1 MLLQTGY
8 QQIEKRQ
15 LTSAVSTIKTEDL
28 NMVGASSIEDML
40 QGQLAG
46 LSVVNTSA
54 APGAAPKIR
63 VRGTATIAGN
73 ADPLWV
79 LDGVML
85 ENSVPI
91 TVAELNSPD
100 VMNMFNSAIGGLS
113 PNDIESITVLKD
125 ASATA
130 IYGTRA
136 ANGVIVVTTKK
147 GKRNGFNISY
157 QHTSAVSLRPAYR
170 DFDLMDSRERVEL
183 TQQCYDDGLYINGGV
198 GMEGLMSQ
206 YALGNLTLQ
215 QFREEVKKT
224 ETRNTDWFKLL
235 YRNAYT
241 QTHNLS
247 VSGGSE
253 KADYYISLSYD
264 GEQGADKQT
273 DYKNFNGLAKLNAE
287 LFRGVRL
294 SATLQAG
301 RRDRE
306 TFHASADPFE
316 YAVRTSRTIPV
327 YDENGDYFFYKK
339 TFGGY
344 YLYNILNEQENTHRE
359 SSQTDLKGILNLTVN
374 LYKGLKYNGLFS
386 YASSHS
392 SSSDYAKEKV
402 PMRRKSEG
410 MISGTIPRK
419 NMIRPLCLSE
429 ECTMKRIMNRERP

>member
-1 MLLQTGY
+1 
-8 QQIEKRQ
+8 
-15 LTSAVSTIKTEDL
+15 
-28 NMVGASSIEDML
+28 
-40 QGQLAG
+40 
-46 LSVVNTSA
+46 
-54 APGAAPKIR
+54 
-63 VRGTATIAGN
+63 
-73 ADPLWV
+73 
-79 LDGVML
+79 ML

-100 VMNMFNSAIGGLS
+100 VMNMFNSAIGGVS

-253 KADYYISLSYD
+253 KA
-264 GEQGADKQT
+264 
-273 DYKNFNGLAKLNAE
+273 GLLHFPE
-287 LFRGVRL
+287 L
-294 SATLQAG
+294 
-301 RRDRE
+301 
-306 TFHASADPFE
+306 
-316 YAVRTSRTIPV
+316 
-327 YDENGDYFFYKK
+327 
-339 TFGGY
+339 
-344 YLYNILNEQENTHRE
+344 
-359 SSQTDLKGILNLTVN
+359 
-374 LYKGLKYNGLFS
+374 
-386 YASSHS
+386 
-392 SSSDYAKEKV
+392 
-402 PMRRKSEG
+402 
-410 MISGTIPRK
+410 
-419 NMIRPLCLSE
+419 
-429 ECTMKRIMNRERP
+429 

>member
-1 MLLQTGY
+1 
-8 QQIEKRQ
+8 
-15 LTSAVSTIKTEDL
+15 
-28 NMVGASSIEDML
+28 MVGASSIEDML

-100 VMNMFNSAIGGLS
+100 VMNMFNSAIGGVS

-198 GMEGLMSQ
+198 
-206 YALGNLTLQ
+206 
-215 QFREEVKKT
+215 
-224 ETRNTDWFKLL
+224 
-235 YRNAYT
+235 
-241 QTHNLS
+241 
-247 VSGGSE
+247 
-253 KADYYISLSYD
+253 
-264 GEQGADKQT
+264 
-273 DYKNFNGLAKLNAE
+273 
-287 LFRGVRL
+287 
-294 SATLQAG
+294 
-301 RRDRE
+301 
-306 TFHASADPFE
+306 
-316 YAVRTSRTIPV
+316 
-327 YDENGDYFFYKK
+327 
-339 TFGGY
+339 
-344 YLYNILNEQENTHRE
+344 
-359 SSQTDLKGILNLTVN
+359 
-374 LYKGLKYNGLFS
+374 
-386 YASSHS
+386 
-392 SSSDYAKEKV
+392 
-402 PMRRKSEG
+402 
-410 MISGTIPRK
+410 
-419 NMIRPLCLSE
+419 
-429 ECTMKRIMNRERP
+429 